1 MQHIDGDLI
10 KKTGFVAAFAS
21 FEPIGGRRY
30 KPGMR
35 SPRATDRS
43 RSSSGATKEIILDA
57 AEKVFAER
65 GFHGTTIREVFK
77 EAGLNSGL
85 MTYYFSSKD
94 ELFTQAV
101 MRRHGQ
107 LKEKFMRLFDA
118 PSASGKLPCSAEEC
132 VGLYLRFFFEAAF
145 SSDSDLRYYVL
156 LLANSASV
164 FDEALVASLLGNF
177 DFITDRMLTEL
188 KMAIP
193 DADEGRL
200 REGVFYL
207 ESAVTTILL
216 TERFRRTRLA
226 HLEATELQ
234 TLWQSMAHFFAQG
247 TLALMSRNPGK
258 HAALASVGG
267 EPFS

>member
-1 MQHIDGDLI
+1 MNDALTER
-10 KKTGFVAAFAS
+10 TGLSAALAS
-21 FEPIGGRRY
+21 FEPVSGRRY

-35 SPRATDRS
+35 SPRATDRA
-43 RSSSGATKEIILDA
+43 RPPSGATREIILDA

-65 GFHGTTIREVFK
+65 GFHATTIREVFK

-107 LKEKFMRLFDA
+107 LKEKFTRLFDA
-118 PSASGKLPCSAEEC
+118 PSASGKVPRSAEEC
-132 VGLYLRFFFEAAF
+132 VGLYLRFFFETAF
-145 SSDSDLRYYVL
+145 SSDSDLRHYVL

-164 FDEALVASLLGNF
+164 FEEALVASLLGNF
-177 DFITDRMLTEL
+177 DFITDRMLMEL
-188 KMAIP
+188 NMAIP
-193 DADEGRL
+193 DAHEGTL
-200 REGVFYL
+200 REGLFYL

-226 HLEATELQ
+226 HLETTELQ
-234 TLWQSMAHFFAQG
+234 SLWRSMAHFFAQG
-247 TLALMSRNPGK
+247 TLALTSRNPAH
-258 HAALASVGG
+258 HAALASVGEG
-267 EPFS
+267 PVT